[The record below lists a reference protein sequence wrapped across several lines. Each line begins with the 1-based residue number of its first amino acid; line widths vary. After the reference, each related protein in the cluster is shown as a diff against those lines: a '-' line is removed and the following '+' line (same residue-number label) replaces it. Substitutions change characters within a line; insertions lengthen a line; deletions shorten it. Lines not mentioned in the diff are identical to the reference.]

1 MLWFIYCSN
10 LILLIFFL
18 SRVGQL
24 DVKAEILEK
33 KINKGKVKKQRSK
46 LKDKNQGRKSG
57 WIKKEI
63 KNEDYEGIR
72 F

>member
-1 MLWFIYCSN
+1 M
-10 LILLIFFL
+10 L